1 MTKKLS
7 YQEPWLE
14 LTSYGQDDIMTT
26 SPQTGDDN
34 VGGLG
39 DWGVM

>member
-7 YQEPWLE
+7 YQVPLLE
-14 LTSYGQDDIMTT
+14 LTSYIEDDIMTT
-26 SPQTGDDN
+26 SLQTGDDN

-39 DWGVM
+39 KWEVS